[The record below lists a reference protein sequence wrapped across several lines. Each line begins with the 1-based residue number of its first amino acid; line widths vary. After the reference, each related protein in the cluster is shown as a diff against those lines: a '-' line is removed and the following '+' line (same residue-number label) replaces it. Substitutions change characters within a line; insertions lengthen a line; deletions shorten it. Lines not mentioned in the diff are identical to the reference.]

1 MKIGLE
7 VEGRLKGIPSAF
19 MSAEEFLHLHLTN
32 LELTDVYKTRN
43 DPAHYYISD
52 HDGIITLGTLKS
64 FLDKNPL
71 KIITLEVKNI
81 PKDRHNFPNRIN
93 LMLYLDGADKI
104 ANLYPG
110 DQVKWVTQGND
121 VFSVGIDDM
130 HFTDAS
136 DFNND
141 TVLGKRYYG

>member
-19 MSAEEFLHLHLTN
+19 MNAEEFL
-32 LELTDVYKTRN
+32 ELVHN
-43 DPAHYYISD
+43 DYCIRDLYDLVAEPSHYYISD
-52 HDGIITLGTLKS
+52 HSGIVTLEVLSKY
-64 FLDKNPL
+64 LDNNKAL
-71 KIITLEVKNI
+71 FITLEVKNI
-81 PKDRHNFPNRIN
+81 PKDRHNFPDRVK

-104 ANLYPG
+104 ASLYPG

-130 HFTDAS
+130 YFTDAS
-136 DFNND
+136 DFYND
-141 TVLGKRYYG
+141 TVLDKR